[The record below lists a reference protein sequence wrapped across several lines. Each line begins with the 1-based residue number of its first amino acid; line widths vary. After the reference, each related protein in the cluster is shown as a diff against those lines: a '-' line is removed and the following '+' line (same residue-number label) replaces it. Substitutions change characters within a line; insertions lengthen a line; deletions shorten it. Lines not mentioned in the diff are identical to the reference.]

1 MEHEG
6 LFGDLRRWGG
16 NTILLE
22 LCQLLLA
29 ENWEFTPQQKALI
42 YSNIASTSG
51 VLGQKQEALKYYEQA
66 LRIFGEV
73 GDRGGEGTTLNN
85 LGRVYNALG
94 QKQEALKYYE
104 QALRI
109 RREVGDRGGEGTTL
123 NNLGRV
129 YDDLGQKQEALK
141 YYEQALELHK
151 KVQNP
156 FMEGITLHNMG
167 MIYSSQRRYEI
178 ALACILLAKMLFER
192 VQSPSDVDDEVQW
205 VANLRQR
212 LGEEQFAT
220 LLAQV
225 ERM

>member
-51 VLGQKQEALKYYEQA
+51 V
-66 LRIFGEV
+66 
-73 GDRGGEGTTLNN
+73 
-85 LGRVYNALG
+85 LG

-225 ERM
+225 EPRAEQIVEETQREESDDSSQTQ